1 MINSHEVAQVVQV
14 PLPHLVD
21 ERNMELE
28 VRQNKGIEV
37 LVPAYTYEDHR
48 IWGATARM
56 LRQFLE
62 LLT

>member
-1 MINSHEVAQVVQV
+1 M
-14 PLPHLVD
+14 D

-28 VRQNKGIEV
+28 VRQHKGKEV